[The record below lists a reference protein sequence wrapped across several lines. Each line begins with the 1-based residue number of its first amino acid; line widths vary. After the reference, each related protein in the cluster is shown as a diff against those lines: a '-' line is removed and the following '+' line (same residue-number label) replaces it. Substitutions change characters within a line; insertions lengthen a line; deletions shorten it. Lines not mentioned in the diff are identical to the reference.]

1 MTRQSSGRSHV
12 RGFTLLEAIVTLVI
26 VSLIVTVLM
35 QALGQTLGMRT
46 RLLRHQREARV
57 MALQEQ
63 WFRDTVGSA
72 VADLPDAL
80 GYMQG
85 GRGSLELVTAA
96 PLESRGVQRIG
107 WVLKRTDGGQS
118 LHYTGVGLKNIEVI
132 AGPLRNAAFAY
143 MDHEGRWQAEWR
155 PDPDSPLALPRMVR
169 FEADTTAGSLLWLVP
184 IVADPAPRELL
195 KLEEV
200 TGGP

>member
-1 MTRQSSGRSHV
+1 MNRPRSGPCDA

-57 MALQEQ
+57 VALQEQ

-80 GYMQG
+80 GHMQG
-85 GRGSLELVTAA
+85 SRDSLELVTAA
-96 PLESRGVQRIG
+96 PLESRGVQRVG
-107 WVLKRTDGGQS
+107 WSLRRNGAGQA
-118 LHYTGVGLKNIEVI
+118 LHYTGGDLKSVQVI

-143 MDHEGRWQAEWR
+143 LDHDGRWSTEWR
-155 PDPDSPLALPRMVR
+155 PDADSRLALPRMVR
-169 FEADTTAGSLLWLVP
+169 FQADTTAGSLLWLVP
-184 IVADPAPRELL
+184 IAVDPAPPELL
-195 KLEEV
+195 KPEEV
-200 TGGP
+200 VGGS